1 MAQRD
6 ILLLDSYQLSDV
18 CRIMPGFTSS
28 DSARTME
35 QVASQSKVSFHTPKM
50 LDFLIEYY

>member
-6 ILLLDSYQLSDV
+6 ILLLDSYQLRDV
-18 CRIMPGFTSS
+18 CRIMSGFTSS

-35 QVASQSKVSFHTPKM
+35 QVASQRKVSFHTLKM
-50 LDFLIEYY
+50 LDLLIEYY

>member
-50 LDFLIEYY
+50 LDFLIEHY